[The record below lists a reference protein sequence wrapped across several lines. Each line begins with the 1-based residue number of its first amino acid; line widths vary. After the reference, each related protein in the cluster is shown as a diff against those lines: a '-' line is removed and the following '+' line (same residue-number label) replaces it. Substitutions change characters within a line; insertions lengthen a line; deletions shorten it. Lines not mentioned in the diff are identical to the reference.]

1 MPGKEL
7 AVDGEIVASF
17 ERRRRSRKYRMIVE
31 LTEGII
37 ASHPRLSYRQ
47 AECLIACA
55 RRSIGELS
63 PAFAAEFELTVVP
76 ELEAC
81 LQERWPDECSTRAS
95 SRMLVN

>member
-1 MPGKEL
+1 MDE
-7 AVDGEIVASF
+7 EIVASF

-31 LTEGII
+31 LTHGII

-47 AECLIACA
+47 ARCLIACA

-63 PAFAAEFELTVVP
+63 AAFVAEFELDVVP

-81 LQERWPDECSTRAS
+81 MRERWPDEFTPRAPG
-95 SRMLVN
+95 RMLVN